1 MASNKSRSE
10 FFRKV
15 INAVK
20 AGKTLKELLMI
31 IGMSEDQFWEK
42 ERYFSP
48 KNRKAVE
55 AGLAENEARAKKI
68 AKHKKANQKT
78 EETKKTIAAPADP
91 EPQEEAEEPAEQEEL
106 KIEIEQR
113 ANLEEEERTLSER
126 VMALENERQSFFS
139 RRHEIMLQLKREK
152 EELEVL
158 LKTILEREEKDTSL
172 VEEANTLADKM
183 RDISNKK
190 SPLVARLQ
198 AVREMLKS
206 VSVFVYKDGTI
217 EAWRGEDSFEL
228 DFSGSDE
235 KEQRILKDRA
245 VYGDLPLGMV
255 TLLAKL
261 LSAKGSLIQ
270 KGFELEFSFDREVS
284 VLEIY
289 LD

>member
-68 AKHKKANQKT
+68 AKHKKANPAT
-78 EETKKTIAAPADP
+78 TEEETKKTITAPADP
-91 EPQEEAEEPAEQEEL
+91 EPQEEAEEPAEQEV

-139 RRHEIMLQLKREK
+139 RRHEIMLRLKKRK
-152 EELEVL
+152 RR
-158 LKTILEREEKDTSL
+158 T
-172 VEEANTLADKM
+172 
-183 RDISNKK
+183 
-190 SPLVARLQ
+190 
-198 AVREMLKS
+198 
-206 VSVFVYKDGTI
+206 
-217 EAWRGEDSFEL
+217 
-228 DFSGSDE
+228 GS
-235 KEQRILKDRA
+235 
-245 VYGDLPLGMV
+245 
-255 TLLAKL
+255 
-261 LSAKGSLIQ
+261 SS
-270 KGFELEFSFDREVS
+270 
-284 VLEIY
+284 
-289 LD
+289 

>member
-1 MASNKSRSE
+1 
-10 FFRKV
+10 
-15 INAVK
+15 
-20 AGKTLKELLMI
+20 
-31 IGMSEDQFWEK
+31 
-42 ERYFSP
+42 
-48 KNRKAVE
+48 
-55 AGLAENEARAKKI
+55 
-68 AKHKKANQKT
+68 
-78 EETKKTIAAPADP
+78 
-91 EPQEEAEEPAEQEEL
+91 
-106 KIEIEQR
+106 
-113 ANLEEEERTLSER
+113 
-126 VMALENERQSFFS
+126 
-139 RRHEIMLQLKREK
+139 MLQLKKEK
-152 EELEVL
+152 EELEAL

-183 RDISNKK
+183 REISNKK
-190 SPLVARLQ
+190 SPLVARLK

-261 LSAKGSLIQ
+261 ISAKEDL
-270 KGFELEFSFDREVS
+270 KKNEFEVEFSFDREVS

>member
-1 MASNKSRSE
+1 M
-10 FFRKV
+10 
-15 INAVK
+15 
-20 AGKTLKELLMI
+20 
-31 IGMSEDQFWEK
+31 
-42 ERYFSP
+42 
-48 KNRKAVE
+48 
-55 AGLAENEARAKKI
+55 
-68 AKHKKANQKT
+68 
-78 EETKKTIAAPADP
+78 
-91 EPQEEAEEPAEQEEL
+91 
-106 KIEIEQR
+106 
-113 ANLEEEERTLSER
+113 
-126 VMALENERQSFFS
+126 
-139 RRHEIMLQLKREK
+139 
-152 EELEVL
+152 
-158 LKTILEREEKDTSL
+158 EREEKDTSL